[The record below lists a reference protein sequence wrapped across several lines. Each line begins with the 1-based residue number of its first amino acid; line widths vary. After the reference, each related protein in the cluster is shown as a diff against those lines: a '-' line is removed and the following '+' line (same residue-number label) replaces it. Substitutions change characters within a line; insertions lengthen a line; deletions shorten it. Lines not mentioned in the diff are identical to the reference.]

1 VTPANPRDH
10 VHHPD
15 HSAPEESTD
24 SAGQTW
30 HERVLTSTG
39 FDDDR
44 GQADEAFVELLRRR
58 RAGDADDA
66 AVMAA
71 VPEARLLVP
80 VTAVAGEVT
89 EGEHGLVDASV
100 DMAVVTL
107 VGPTGERAQ
116 PAFTSLAALAEWS
129 ADARPVPVT
138 AARAAQAAVSDG
150 CDVIVLD
157 PATDREVELR
167 PSMVW
172 ALAQQRPWLAAH
184 ADPFVAA
191 AVAAAVAPEDDVAAH
206 DLSAGDEPGL
216 LRVTLELRPGLT
228 AEEVREVA
236 TRVGE
241 RLATDGETRARI
253 DGLAFA
259 IR

>member
-1 VTPANPRDH
+1 MTPGDSEDH
-10 VHHPD
+10 LP
-15 HSAPEESTD
+15 SGEQAD

-44 GQADEAFVELLRRR
+44 GEADSVLVALLRDRR
-58 RAGDADDA
+58 SGAADDES
-66 AVMAA
+66 VMAA
-71 VPEARLLVP
+71 VAGARLLVP
-80 VTAVAGEVT
+80 VTAVATDVR
-89 EGEHGLVDASV
+89 EGEHGLADASV

-107 VGPTGERAQ
+107 VAPTGERAQ
-116 PAFTSLAALAEWS
+116 PAFTSLAALTGWN

-138 AARAAQAAVSDG
+138 AARAAQAAVTDG

-157 PATDREVELR
+157 PGTDREVELR

-172 ALAQQRPWLAAH
+172 ALAQQREWLPAH
-184 ADPFVAA
+184 RDPFVAA
-191 AVAAAVAPEDDVAAH
+191 AVRAAVLPEDGIAGHHVAA
-206 DLSAGDEPGL
+206 GEEPGL
-216 LRVTLELRPGLT
+216 LRVTLELRPGLP
-228 AEEVREVA
+228 AEEVRAIA